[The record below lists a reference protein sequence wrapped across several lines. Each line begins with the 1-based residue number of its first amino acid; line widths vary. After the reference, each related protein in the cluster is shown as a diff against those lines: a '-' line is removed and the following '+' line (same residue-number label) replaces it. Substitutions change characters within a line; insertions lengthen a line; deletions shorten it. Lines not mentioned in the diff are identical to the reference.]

1 MSNPRPYRSPLR
13 QKQAGATRT
22 QILEALIDMVNEV
35 GASDLNIKDL
45 AKRAGVSER
54 TVYRHFADRRALVDG
69 LFDHIDE
76 RADWPDLGTIEHVD
90 QLPAILT
97 RSYLSYDDHERE
109 TRALVLMNLDPGR
122 TASVSQAHVAQS
134 RELVARSFPDLA
146 QEEAAGIGAMLNL
159 LGSSR
164 TWLRLLDGHGMS
176 GRESARFVG
185 WAVELIVAEL
195 RAGHPVPPAAVAAA
209 PFTGDDRADGR

>member
-1 MSNPRPYRSPLR
+1 MTNPRPYRSPLR
-13 QKQAGATRT
+13 EKQADATRT

-76 RADWPDLGTIEHVD
+76 RADWPDLARIEHVD
-90 QLPAILT
+90 RLPAILT
-97 RSYLSYDDHERE
+97 KSYLSYDDHERE
-109 TRALVLMNLDPGR
+109 TRALVLLNLDPGR
-122 TASVSQAHVAQS
+122 TARASQTHVTQF
-134 RELVARSFPDLA
+134 RELVARSFPHLA
-146 QEEAAGIGAMLNL
+146 EEEAAGVGAMLNL

-176 GRESARFVG
+176 GRQSARFVG
-185 WAVELIVAEL
+185 WAAELLLAEL
-195 RAGHPVPPAAVAAA
+195 RAGNPVPPAGDDPVS
-209 PFTGDDRADGR
+209 FTGDGRADGR